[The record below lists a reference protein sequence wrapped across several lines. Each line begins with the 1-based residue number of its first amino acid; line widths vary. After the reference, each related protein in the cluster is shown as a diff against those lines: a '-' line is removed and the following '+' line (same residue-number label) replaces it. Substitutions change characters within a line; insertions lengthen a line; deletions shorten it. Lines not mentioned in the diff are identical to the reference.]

1 MTEEVVK
8 TIENVDHLFSEIV
21 INGEVHHS
29 ENYVPQQE
37 EQIISPQIPEESSSD
52 PTTPIVTPTTE
63 YGEDIHS
70 VSINDVL
77 HDFVDPETVQNL
89 NQEVVARQ
97 NVDNQLQQG
106 INGLT
111 GDIADLGNDIDSI
124 NDKIPNQAS
133 STNQLA
139 DKNFVNSSI
148 ATNTANFLGTY
159 TSMAE
164 IEAIQDPTNNDYVF
178 LQTTDA
184 SGNNLF
190 DRYKYNAD
198 QDEWLFEYELN
209 NSSFTAEQ
217 WATINSGLTQSS
229 VNQDIADAIA
239 LLPIP
244 VKTTIS
250 SSQALTVQQDTV
262 MYIDTAN
269 ITVTLSFGSTQRS
282 KVDII
287 AIEDCTI
294 TYYTDANTTAS
305 LSMLAGTSATLVYF
319 NGWKFNGVYGAVW
332 N

>member
-8 TIENVDHLFSEIV
+8 TVENVDHLFSEIV

-29 ENYVPQQE
+29 ENYVSQQE

-89 NQEVVARQ
+89 NQEVTARQ
-97 NVDNQLQQG
+97 TADGLLQQG

-111 GDIADLGNDIDSI
+111 SSVAGI
-124 NDKIPNQAS
+124 NAKIPNQAS

-178 LQTTDA
+178 L
-184 SGNNLF
+184 
-190 DRYKYNAD
+190 
-198 QDEWLFEYELN
+198 
-209 NSSFTAEQ
+209 
-217 WATINSGLTQSS
+217 
-229 VNQDIADAIA
+229 
-239 LLPIP
+239 
-244 VKTTIS
+244 
-250 SSQALTVQQDTV
+250 
-262 MYIDTAN
+262 
-269 ITVTLSFGSTQRS
+269 
-282 KVDII
+282 
-287 AIEDCTI
+287 
-294 TYYTDANTTAS
+294 
-305 LSMLAGTSATLVYF
+305 
-319 NGWKFNGVYGAVW
+319 
-332 N
+332 